1 MSILEK
7 NMRTSARADRKLQ
20 KKNDALMERSGNF
33 HAPFERSSKAQKLRR
48 IPIYLLTIVMV
59 APYYWMIT
67 SSFKSVEELQQVP
80 PTVFPEKPILGNY
93 FDKRFDPLTYQ
104 QDVIQGLFQRYTDI
118 KFGFMRF
125 MFNSIYVDALIT
137 LLTLF
142 IGSLAAYVVSKHRFK
157 AKRAIY
163 LVIIGSMMVPWQVG
177 LIPGFLLVDSFG
189 WLNSYFGYVVPALPK
204 AFIVFF
210 LVQYLSSIPDE
221 LVEAARI
228 DGAREFTIYWRIILP
243 LLKPALI
250 AMMIFTAIGEW
261 NNFLWP
267 LIITNSQEMANLPV
281 ALAGLR
287 NSGAGNVGM
296 QGIIMAASLITS
308 IPTILLF
315 FVAQKH
321 FIRGIALSGIK

>member
-1 MSILEK
+1 MSTVDK
-7 NMRTSARADRKLQ
+7 SARVKARADKKLQ
-20 KKNDALMERSGNF
+20 KKNEALMERSGNF
-33 HAPFERSSKAQKLRR
+33 QAPFERSSKTQKLRR
-48 IPIYLLTIVMV
+48 IPIYLLTIVMI

-80 PTVFPEKPILGNY
+80 PTLVPQKPIIGNY
-93 FDKRFDPLTYQ
+93 YDERFDPLTFQ

-125 MFNSIYVDALIT
+125 MFNSIYVDFLIT
-137 LLTLF
+137 LITLF

-228 DGAREFTIYWRIILP
+228 DGAKEFTIYWRIILP

-315 FVAQKH
+315 FLAQKH

>member
-1 MSILEK
+1 
-7 NMRTSARADRKLQ
+7 
-20 KKNDALMERSGNF
+20 
-33 HAPFERSSKAQKLRR
+33 
-48 IPIYLLTIVMV
+48 
-59 APYYWMIT
+59 
-67 SSFKSVEELQQVP
+67 
-80 PTVFPEKPILGNY
+80 
-93 FDKRFDPLTYQ
+93 
-104 QDVIQGLFQRYTDI
+104 
-118 KFGFMRF
+118 
-125 MFNSIYVDALIT
+125 
-137 LLTLF
+137 
-142 IGSLAAYVVSKHRFK
+142 
-157 AKRAIY
+157 
-163 LVIIGSMMVPWQVG
+163 
-177 LIPGFLLVDSFG
+177 
-189 WLNSYFGYVVPALPK
+189 
-204 AFIVFF
+204 
-210 LVQYLSSIPDE
+210 VQYLSSIPDE

-287 NSGAGNVGM
+287 NSGAGNIGM

-315 FVAQKH
+315 FLAQKH